1 MAEEQGGITVP
12 VTVGVKRD
20 VTKKQ
25 AYSSK
30 SVLFI
35 NNKGQSHMV
44 PEDMALNSVKSHR
57 GYIMDRNHKDYIKC
71 FKMASGVDD
80 TVGTKKFSQIAG
92 KVVSVEDA
100 SRTPIDEIIKKE
112 IIESE
117 KAKKNAQGK

>member
-12 VTVGVKRD
+12 VTVGARRD

-25 AYSSK
+25 SYSSK

-35 NNKGQSHMV
+35 NSKGQAHQV
-44 PEDMALNSVKSHR
+44 PEDMAANAVKSHR
-57 GYIMDRNHKDYIKC
+57 GHIMERTHKDYIKF
-71 FKMASGVDD
+71 FKMACWVDD
-80 TVGTKKFSQIAG
+80 IVGTKKFSQIAG
-92 KVVSVEDA
+92 KVVPVEDP

-117 KAKKNAQGK
+117 KAKKDAQGK